1 MVPETKLET
10 RMSRPT
16 QETGSKSKLE
26 ARYSIYPSSLSGK
39 EAACSMGLRFTQA
52 AEAVLRLETGTLTA

>member
-1 MVPETKLET
+1 
-10 RMSRPT
+10 MSRPT